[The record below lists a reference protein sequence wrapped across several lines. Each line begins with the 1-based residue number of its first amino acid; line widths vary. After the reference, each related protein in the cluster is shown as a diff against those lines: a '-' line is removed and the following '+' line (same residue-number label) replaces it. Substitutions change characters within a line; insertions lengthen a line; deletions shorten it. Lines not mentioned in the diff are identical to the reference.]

1 MAVKRNLLIVEDDEN
16 IRSMLRMYF
25 EPEGYNVFEAETGTD
40 AIRLFSQE
48 QIDLVF
54 LDIMLPEMDGLQVCE
69 KLREHS
75 DVAVIMITAKSQEE
89 DKLRGFSY
97 GADEYITKPFS
108 LKVLAARA
116 ENLMRRIDGRM
127 AANTREVYGRIS
139 FDPAQQ
145 KVSVDGTPILLTKKE
160 YDVFAL
166 LVRNRGIILS
176 KQQLLDRVWGVEY
189 DGDPRTLDT
198 CVSRLRKKLGTQ
210 SSSIQT
216 LPGRG
221 YCFQPNEDSAL

>member
-1 MAVKRNLLIVEDDEN
+1 MKRNLLIVEDDEN

-25 EPEGYNVFEAETGTD
+25 EPDGYNVFEAETGTD

-127 AANTREVYGRIS
+127 AANTKEVYGRIS
-139 FDPAQQ
+139 FDPDQR
-145 KVSVDGTPILLTKKE
+145 KVSVDDTPVLLTKKE

-210 SSSIQT
+210 SNCIQT

-221 YCFQPNEDSAL
+221 YCFQPSEGSAI